1 MIFHS
6 DFESVYLWLPIFG
19 FIIGFF
25 GSLIGGGGGFFFL
38 PVLTI
43 FFGVPAQVA
52 VTTSLAATIPVCVVG
67 SISHRKR
74 KNLDMKIGLIFALGG
89 IIGAFGGAA
98 FTSMLTTKQ
107 LKVSF
112 GIYSI
117 LMALH
122 IILKTRTKKKKE
134 AQGGKL
140 EELSPRSKFASS
152 SIYGILSGIV
162 TGSFGTSGTAPVL
175 AGLFAIRMPLKL
187 VVGTSLL
194 IAGFNTISALGAHF
208 LVGMIDLT
216 LVYLLTFGTMIGAF
230 IGPKFLSG
238 YDIQKAENPVREWYS
253 VGMIIFGIAM
263 MIV

>member
-6 DFESVYLWLPIFG
+6 DFETYYLWLPVFG

-38 PVLTI
+38 PVLML
-43 FFGVPAQVA
+43 FFQVPAQVA
-52 VTTSLAATIPVCVVG
+52 VTTSLAATIPVCIVG
-67 SISHRKR
+67 SISHKRK

-89 IIGAFGGAA
+89 VLGAFGGAA
-98 FTSMLTTKQ
+98 FTNMLTSRQ
-107 LKVSF
+107 LKMAF

-117 LMALH
+117 IMALH
-122 IILKTRTKKKKE
+122 IIWNTRKKKKTE
-134 AQGGKL
+134 AAGNKVK
-140 EELSPRSKFASS
+140 ELSNRSKITQS

-175 AGLFAIRMPLKL
+175 AGLFAISMPLKL

-216 LVYLLTFGTMIGAF
+216 LVYLLTFGTMVGAF
-230 IGPKFLSG
+230 IGPRILAG

-253 VGMIIFGIAM
+253 VGMIVFGVFM
-263 MIV
+263 MII